1 MDENKLIAT
10 AEALERLSNYDEQT
24 ADAVM
29 ANMDFKEEDV
39 PKIKN
44 TFEDFVSGYAHKSD
58 DTSDKDFLVA
68 KFKQYPTIW
77 SSDEEIEDAA
87 VEIVE
92 TVYAFQKNKAELDA
106 HIADGKRRESWL
118 AHKIEDGAKFSGAN
132 SVSEYALTIDTA
144 IENANNQMA
153 DTILRLDGQVS
164 QNPNLDGYIA
174 ETHHANTY
182 NIDAAQ
188 KEVPYHAEV
197 PQSNNPNSVDLT
209 IKNSDGKIV
218 SKYQSKY
225 GSDSEAT
232 GEYFKDGNYRGQQ
245 RLVPEGQ
252 GKDITNSHEKIE
264 YGGAE
269 STPLSK
275 ERAKELQQQ
284 AQAKGEIAKYS
295 WNDLNKFEIAK
306 QIGAKSAFAAGMAV
320 AFQGAR
326 IIGRRIWNF
335 FTGNPNNS
343 LQEDLAEFAEYA
355 IKSGATVGVT
365 VAGSGAMTVVVRSG
379 WLGQSIIKTS
389 AKSITASVFVGIE
402 AVKSIYLL
410 AKGKISGAE
419 AMDNIERATAS
430 CVFGMM
436 GFTQGAAIGAAI
448 GAVLGPVG
456 SAIGGAVGGL
466 IGGAVSGKIGEAIHD
481 GRKMLGNLVVEGMK
495 TIAKGIGKVFS
506 GIGNAIANFFSFSW
520 W

>member
-1 MDENKLIAT
+1 MEDKLIAT
-10 AEALERLSNYDEQT
+10 AEALERLSNNDEQT

-29 ANMDFKEEDV
+29 AEMEIKEENF

-77 SSDEEIEDAA
+77 SSDEEIEDTA

-118 AHKIEDGAKFSGAN
+118 AQKIEDGAKFSGAN
-132 SVSEYALTIDTA
+132 SVSEYAQNIDTA

-174 ETHHANTY
+174 ETYHANTY

-188 KEVPYHAEV
+188 KEIPYHAEV
-197 PQSNNPNSVDLT
+197 QQSNNLNSVDLT
-209 IKNSDGKIV
+209 IKNPDGKIV
-218 SKYQSKY
+218 AKYQSKY
-225 GSDSEAT
+225 GSDSET
-232 GEYFKDGNYRGQQ
+232 TQEYFKDGNYRGQQ
-245 RLVPEGQ
+245 KLVPEGQ
-252 GKDITNSHEKIE
+252 GKDINNSHEKIE

-284 AQAKGEIAKYS
+284 AQTKGEFDKYSWKDTNKYEIAK
-295 WNDLNKFEIAK
+295 N
-306 QIGAKSAFAAGMAV
+306 IGAKSAVAAGMAV
-320 AFQGAR
+320 AFQGTR
-326 IIGRRIWNF
+326 ILGRRIWNSI
-335 FTGNPNNS
+335 TGKGNQS
-343 LQEDLAEFAEYA
+343 LKEDLKEFAQSA
-355 IKSGATVGVT
+355 IKSGASAGAT
-365 VAGSGAMTVVVRSG
+365 VAATGAMTVVVRSG
-379 WLGQSIIKTS
+379 WLGKALMATPARNIAMATC
-389 AKSITASVFVGIE
+389 AGIE
-402 AVKSIYLL
+402 AVKNLYKF
-410 AKGKISGAE
+410 AKGEISGKE
-419 AMDNIERATAS
+419 ALDQTGRAATSIVGGFIGAS
-430 CVFGMM
+430 KGAAV
-436 GFTQGAAIGAAI
+436 GAAIGS
-448 GAVLGPVG
+448 VLGPFG
-456 SAIGGAVGGL
+456 SAIGGL
-466 IGGAVSGKIGEAIHD
+466 IGGVVGGCAGSKTGEVIYEGGKKIVKTVVNGVKAVAKGVVEAGKIIW
-481 GRKMLGNLVVEGMK
+481 R
-495 TIAKGIGKVFS
+495 GITS
-506 GIGNAIANFFSFSW
+506 LFSW